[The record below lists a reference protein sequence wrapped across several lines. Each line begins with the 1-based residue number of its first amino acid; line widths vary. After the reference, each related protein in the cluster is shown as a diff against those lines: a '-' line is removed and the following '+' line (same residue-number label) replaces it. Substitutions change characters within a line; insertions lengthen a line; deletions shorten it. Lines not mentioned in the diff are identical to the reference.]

1 MTDHRPP
8 LAGASAFQPTWGRG
22 LFALALAIAGFLL
35 PQEVPLEWYPLNEP
49 GTDINYLEISC
60 AANVTGE
67 VQIWYDLARH
77 GHQPIDSI
85 RIPISPTTQTYTYTF
100 PMPDAPIVE
109 MRVLPPAK
117 GGELNIRQMRII
129 NRRGEEIR
137 RFTRDLFRPLNEIAA
152 IAPTPE
158 GWKLVSTPTATN
170 PSTRIELFSSITP
183 VGMDH
188 RNLLRCLLSTGYLSM
203 MLLILLLAVLFTFY
217 RPTFDSTPR
226 KQSQQSQTAEQPSG
240 VRDPVVASADGKS
253 GWRDLAAH
261 VGFMACLAVM
271 FAFVG
276 NRGLIR
282 NSVHYARYVPLPVA
296 SGLKLELDLLSSKPS
311 TAQLF
316 WDTGDGVSEAE
327 SVRQDYEPQQGL
339 QTLRFPLPNKPLKS
353 LRFDPRDG
361 EGRLEV
367 RGIRVVDEGQR
378 TRAVLPFNAL
388 QSVSQIARLEAGAE
402 NLLIE
407 IPAGGNDPIT
417 EFTPAAVALV
427 NQAVAKEIVHRR

>member
-1 MTDHRPP
+1 MTAHRPQPTVHRPP

-22 LFALALAIAGFLL
+22 LFAAVLAVGGFLL

-188 RNLLRCLLSTGYLSM
+188 RNLLRCLLSTGYLAM

-217 RPTFDSTPR
+217 RPTGLTRSTQR
-226 KQSQQSQTAEQPSG
+226 APSG
-240 VRDPVVASADGKS
+240 EGEALGDLGVESSDRKS
-253 GWRDLAAH
+253 GWRDLLLH
-261 VGFMACLAVM
+261 MGFMAGIAVM

-316 WDTGDGVSEAE
+316 WDTGAGVNEAE
-327 SVRQDYEPQQGL
+327 SVRQDFEPHQGL
-339 QTLRFPLPNKPLKS
+339 QTLRFTLPAKTIKG

-378 TRAVLPFNAL
+378 TRAVLPLNAL
-388 QSVSQIARLEAGAE
+388 QSVRQIAKLEAGAE
-402 NLLIE
+402 NLIIE

-417 EFTPAAVALV
+417 EFSPAAVALV
-427 NQAVAKEIVHRR
+427 NQTVTGRR